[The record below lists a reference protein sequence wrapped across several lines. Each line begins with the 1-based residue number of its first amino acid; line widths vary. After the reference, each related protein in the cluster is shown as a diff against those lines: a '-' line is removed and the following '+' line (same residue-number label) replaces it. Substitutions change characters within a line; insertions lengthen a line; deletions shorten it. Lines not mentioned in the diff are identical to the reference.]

1 MTTFW
6 IICALLLL
14 VAVLFVGVP
23 LWRGTSRNNAVVR
36 DAANLEIYRDQ
47 IAEMDAD
54 LRNGLL
60 TPELYEQ
67 GKRELEA
74 RLLDEVHLVG
84 QSVQPAQRHPLKVL
98 TIVLALVLPLASV
111 GLYLKL
117 GNPDAFLPQGTRADG
132 FGGAVHTEAALSALE
147 EKAAKNPNDAD
158 VLLMLARSYAE
169 FGRYADAA
177 RTYDS
182 LTKLFPNEPM
192 LWTDYADALAMAHN
206 SLLGAPTKLL
216 ERALMIEPNYPK
228 ALALSGT
235 AAMERGDFAAAIG
248 HWENLLKQITPG
260 TEDARMIEQGLA
272 QARQL
277 LAHSKGGKAP
287 RALDQPVSK
296 AAAGKERIS
305 GTVTLS
311 DALRNKADPNDT
323 LFVLAR
329 AAQGPKMPLAVLRK
343 QVKDLPLHFSLDD
356 SMAMAPDMKMSNFD
370 RVVVVAR
377 ISKSGNA
384 MPRSGDLQGM
394 STPLAL
400 GSRDVKID
408 IDQQVQ

>member
-1 MTTFW
+1 MTAFW
-6 IICALLLL
+6 IICSLLLV

-67 GKRELEA
+67 GKRELET
-74 RLLDEVHLVG
+74 RLLDEVHSVG

-117 GNPDAFLPQGTRADG
+117 GNQDAFQPQGSRADG
-132 FGGAVHTEAALSALE
+132 FGGAVHTEAALAALE

-182 LTKLFPNEPM
+182 LTRLFPNEPM

-216 ERALMIEPNYPK
+216 ERALMIDPNYPK

-235 AAMERGDFAAAIG
+235 AAMERGDFPAAIRY
-248 HWENLLKQITPG
+248 WESLLKQIPPG
-260 TEDARMIEQGLA
+260 TEDARMIQEGLR

-277 LAHSKGGKAP
+277 LAHTKGGKAP
-287 RALDQPVSK
+287 RPLDQINEP
-296 AAAGKERIS
+296 AAKTAAPGKERIT
-305 GTVTLS
+305 GIVTLS
-311 DALRNKADPNDT
+311 AALKSQADPKDT
-323 LFVLAR
+323 VFVLAR
-329 AAQGPKMPLAVLRK
+329 AAEGRKMPLAILRK
-343 QVKDLPLHFSLDD
+343 QVKDLPLQFSLDD
-356 SMAMAPDMKMSNFD
+356 SMARAPEMTMSNSE
-370 RVVVVAR
+370 RVGVLAR
-377 ISKSGNA
+377 ISTSGNA
-384 MPRSGDLQGM
+384 MPKAGDLQ
-394 STPLAL
+394 
-400 GSRDVKID
+400 
-408 IDQQVQ
+408 